1 MWRISSAGGI
11 APLRGSDRTGLLV
24 LTDRRKK
31 AKACDRLSGP
41 FFSFRLFRSKQ
52 TCQRFSSNYRRLSA
66 ADGPLSSVSP
76 ANVSREPPPVSPAL
90 NTAQLTSLMKTPPAR
105 CWSERAERR
114 AGTRSESAD
123 VAWEPF
129 NAASEGEDGE
139 GGGTPSLALVKANH
153 THGLPEQNT
162 EKTFIT
168 HSGTSL
174 SFLSPPYGRNR
185 KIMRWEKKKWKEM
198 RRMEEER
205 RGRRGGA
212 PPPAGN

>member
-76 ANVSREPPPVSPAL
+76 ANVSREPPPRQSSPKRR
-90 NTAQLTSLMKTPPAR
+90 TADVPNEDASGSMLERKS
-105 CWSERAERR
+105 RAESRDAKRVCGRR
-114 AGTRSESAD
+114 VGTFQR
-123 VAWEPF
+123 
-129 NAASEGEDGE
+129 GE
-139 GGGTPSLALVKANH
+139 
-153 THGLPEQNT
+153 
-162 EKTFIT
+162 
-168 HSGTSL
+168 
-174 SFLSPPYGRNR
+174 R
-185 KIMRWEKKKWKEM
+185 
-198 RRMEEER
+198 R
-205 RGRRGGA
+205 RGR
-212 PPPAGN
+212 